1 MALSNA
7 AHSFINWFTLL
18 PTQRV
23 YEIAWLLL
31 QVQLLFY
38 LRWCVVLEPSKH
50 PFILKEIVDMVGT
63 SQHLRQVTTG
73 SSAIPRYRQSSL
85 WPDGSL
91 VTGCGEGHSHLWIPV
106 CQYIRKWHVYFLLY
120 MYQKRIQLCPHYNFL
135 FTIVWYYS
143 SSLSHFLQDFFLFF

>member
-1 MALSNA
+1 M
-7 AHSFINWFTLL
+7 
-18 PTQRV
+18 
-23 YEIAWLLL
+23 
-31 QVQLLFY
+31 
-38 LRWCVVLEPSKH
+38 VLEPSKH

-85 WPDGSL
+85 WPDGGL

-135 FTIVWYYS
+135 FTIV
-143 SSLSHFLQDFFLFF
+143 